1 MKKGKITVFLM
12 AAFMGAALLTGCGKE
27 EGAAGPAGEA
37 DGVETEAGQQSKEDI
52 TVTFYDSDG
61 STVLQTKE
69 IEAGTCVEEYTP
81 EKDGFTFAGWFATP
95 QMSHKFD
102 FSLELTEDT
111 PLFAGFVSYQEDTRA
126 YAILGSGSSPLMMES
141 NWGKTINEGHM
152 MTKEDNDQANV
163 YTITLDLNE
172 GDEFQFAIDSDWH
185 HQRGYG
191 YLDAIEK
198 DGQEYFENAGSLG
211 EASTKRANIKCAV
224 SGNYTFTLTTY
235 PAEDVY
241 ETDAASYT
249 EDNKEAFNI
258 SLYDTITW
266 TYNGAGSAVAEDIQT
281 DYYIKGAKITD
292 WQDVYTDETRFT
304 EDNGVYTL
312 EIALEEG
319 DEFLFTTLVT
329 AGENSSVGTEYVRYT
344 NIAADDS
351 ASLACVTEGGGA
363 NMVAAAA
370 GTYVFTYEPASKILT
385 VEMK

>member
-1 MKKGKITVFLM
+1 MKKGKITVFMM
-12 AAFMGAALLTGCGKE
+12 AALMGVTLLTGCGKE
-27 EGAAGPAGEA
+27 EGTADATGGAGAAGTE
-37 DGVETEAGQQSKEDI
+37 VQETNGSI

-61 STVLQTKE
+61 STVLDTKD
-69 IEAGTCVEEYTP
+69 IETGKCVEEYIP

-102 FSLELTEDT
+102 FTTELTEDT
-111 PLFAGFVSYQEDTRA
+111 SLFAGFVSYQEDTRT

-141 NWGKTINEGHM
+141 NWGKTISENHV

-185 HQRGYG
+185 NQRGYG
-191 YLDAIEK
+191 YLDTIEK
-198 DGQEYFENAGSLG
+198 DGQEYFANAGSLG

-241 ETDAASYT
+241 ETSAASYT

-266 TYNGAGSAVAEDIQT
+266 TYNGAGSAGTEDLRT
-281 DYYIKGAKITD
+281 DYYIKGAIITD
-292 WQDVYTDETRFT
+292 WQDVYTDETKFA
-304 EDNGVYTL
+304 EENGIYTL
-312 EIALEEG
+312 EITLEEG

-351 ASLACVTEGGGA
+351 ESLACVTEGGGA

-370 GTYVFTYEPASKILT
+370 GTYVFTYDPASKVLT
-385 VEMK
+385 VAMK

>member
-1 MKKGKITVFLM
+1 MKKGKISIFM
-12 AAFMGAALLTGCGKE
+12 AAMVMGAALLTGCGKE
-27 EGAAGPAGEA
+27 EGNIGS
-37 DGVETEAGQQSKEDI
+37 TEPDTQQQVQDNV

-61 STVLQTKE
+61 STVLETKE
-69 IEAGTCVEEYTP
+69 VAAGTCVEEYTP
-81 EKDGFTFAGWFATP
+81 QKDGFTFAGWFATP

-102 FSLELTEDT
+102 FATEITEDT
-111 PLFAGFVSYQEDTRA
+111 DLFAGFVSYQEDTRT

-152 MTKEDNDQANV
+152 MVKEDNDQANV

-185 HQRGYG
+185 NQRGYG
-191 YLDAIEK
+191 YLDTISK
-198 DGQEYFENAGSLG
+198 DGKDYFANAGSLG

-266 TYNGAGSAVAEDIQT
+266 TYNGAASAGAEDVVT

-292 WQDVYTDETRFT
+292 WQDVYTDETKFV
-304 EDNGVYTL
+304 ENNGIYTL

-329 AGENSSVGTEYVRYT
+329 AGDNSSVGTEYVRYT
-344 NIAADDS
+344 NIAADDA

-363 NMVAAAA
+363 NMVAASA
-370 GTYVFTYEPASKILT
+370 GTYVFTYDPASTVLK

>member
-1 MKKGKITVFLM
+1 MKKRRISIFLT
-12 AAFMGAALLTGCGKE
+12 AALMGAALLAGCGKE
-27 EGAAGPAGEA
+27 KGNVGS
-37 DGVETEAGQQSKEDI
+37 TEPDTQQQAQDSV

-61 STVLQTKE
+61 STVLETKE
-69 IEAGTCVEEYTP
+69 VEVGTCVEEYTP

-102 FSLELTEDT
+102 FTTEITDDT
-111 PLFAGFVSYQEDTRA
+111 DLFAGFVSYQEDTRSF
-126 YAILGSGSSPLMMES
+126 AILGSGSSPLMMES

-185 HQRGYG
+185 NQRGYG
-191 YLDAIEK
+191 YLDTIAL
-198 DGQEYFENAGSLG
+198 DGKEYFANSGSLG
-211 EASTKRANIKCAV
+211 EASTKRSNIKCAV
-224 SGNYTFTLTTY
+224 AGNYTFTLTTY

-241 ETDAASYT
+241 ETEAASYT

-266 TYNGAGSAVAEDIQT
+266 TYNGAGSAGAEDVQT

-292 WQDVYTDETRFT
+292 WQDVYTDETKFT
-304 EDNGVYTL
+304 EDNGIYTL
-312 EIALEEG
+312 EITLEES

-344 NIAADDS
+344 NIAADDT

-363 NMVAAAA
+363 NMVAASA
-370 GTYVFTYEPASKILT
+370 GTYVFTYDPASKVLK

>member
-1 MKKGKITVFLM
+1 MKKGKISIFI
-12 AAFMGAALLTGCGKE
+12 AAMVMGAVLLTGCGKD
-27 EGAAGPAGEA
+27 EGNIGS
-37 DGVETEAGQQSKEDI
+37 TEPDTQQQVQDNV
-52 TVTFYDSDG
+52 TVTFYDADG
-61 STVLQTKE
+61 STVLETKE
-69 IEAGTCVEEYTP
+69 VAAGTCVEEYTP
-81 EKDGFTFAGWFATP
+81 QKDGFTFAGWFATP

-102 FSLELTEDT
+102 FATEITEDT
-111 PLFAGFVSYQEDTRA
+111 DLFAGFVSYQEDTRT

-152 MTKEDNDQANV
+152 MVKEDNDQANV

-185 HQRGYG
+185 NQRGYG
-191 YLDAIEK
+191 YLDTISK
-198 DGQEYFENAGSLG
+198 DGKDYFANAGSLG

-224 SGNYTFTLTTY
+224 SGNYTFALTTY

-266 TYNGAGSAVAEDIQT
+266 TYNGAASAGAEDIVT

-292 WQDVYTDETRFT
+292 WQDVYTDETKFV
-304 EDNGVYTL
+304 ENNGIYTL
-312 EIALEEG
+312 EITLEEG

-329 AGENSSVGTEYVRYT
+329 AGDNSSVGTEYVRYT
-344 NIAADDS
+344 NIAADDA

-363 NMVAAAA
+363 NMVAASA
-370 GTYVFTYEPASKILT
+370 GTYVFTYDPASTVLK